1 MNILGLDTSTEV
13 CSVALK
19 VGQKMN
25 KINIPTPREHTLKIL
40 PYIDKLLKQFNISI
54 SDLNLVCVGSGPGSF
69 TGIRVALGVAKGIA
83 FGLNI
88 PVVSLSSL
96 EVMSYSALKTH
107 NSKYI
112 FAAMDARMNQVYFS
126 LFHKAKT
133 TNKLESILDERV
145 IDPHEALEFVL
156 KYKSEAILVGNGWDA
171 YEELHN
177 NLTSIH
183 NAEIFYPDAED
194 LINLGYLSFLS
205 GNYKSAT
212 ELEALYIR
220 NKIV

>member
-19 VGQKMN
+19 VGQEIN

-40 PYIDKLLKQFNISI
+40 PYINKLLKQFNIAI

-69 TGIRVALGVAKGIA
+69 TGIRVALGIAKGIA
-83 FGLNI
+83 FGLDV

-96 EVMSYSALKTH
+96 EVMSYSASKTH

-126 LFHKAKT
+126 AFHTEKT
-133 TNKLESILDERV
+133 NNIESILDERV
-145 IDPHEALEFVL
+145 IDPSEALQLVL
-156 KYKSEAILVGNGWDA
+156 EHKSEAILVGNGWDA
-171 YEELHN
+171 YEELYK
-177 NLTSIH
+177 NLKSIH
-183 NAEIFYPDAED
+183 NAEIFFPDAED
-194 LINLGYLSFLS
+194 LINLGYLNFLS
-205 GNYKSAT
+205 GNYTGAS
-212 ELEALYIR
+212 ELDALYIR